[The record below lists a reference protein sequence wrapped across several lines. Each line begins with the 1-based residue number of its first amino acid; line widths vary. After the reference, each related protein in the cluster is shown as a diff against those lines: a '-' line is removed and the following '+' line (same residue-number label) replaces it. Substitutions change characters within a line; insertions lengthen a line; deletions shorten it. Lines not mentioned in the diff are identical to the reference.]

1 MHTASGGLAG
11 ASFGSLLGASFTGH
25 GQGVM
30 PRYVSGRERNSELNN
45 PLTQQLQ
52 QQVRAG
58 MAAASKKRCAPHETH
73 ATGEPKKKKKKMMKK
88 KKEKEKVPEAV
99 CIQNDATLGAAALA
113 RAEAD
118 GRCAK
123 LCLDTD
129 SSSPALAR
137 RAALDGAGAA
147 RRPPARAL
155 VHELVDRVLAEGAR
169 SSAAEATM
177 VHDLMWFA
185 FAAAS
190 TTAQA

>member
-1 MHTASGGLAG
+1 MQTASGGLAG

-25 GQGVM
+25 SQGVM

-45 PLTQQLQ
+45 PLTQQQQQ

-58 MAAASKKRCAPHETH
+58 MAAASKKRRAPHETH
-73 ATGEPKKKKKKMMKK
+73 ATGEPKKKKKMMKK